1 MLVKYETLKNAILD
15 GEEDVAVS
23 EFQRFIAEGETPISI
38 MTGCVEPTLNE
49 LGGQFA
55 RMEVFLPELIVAAD
69 VANALNAEIQATLA
83 QGAMQYKSKGKAII
97 CTVNGDV
104 HDIGKNIVALMLQV
118 NGIDVTDMG
127 VDVSPVK
134 IVEEAEKIDADLIC
148 LSALM
153 LPSLPYM
160 RETIQLVRNNR
171 KLGGRA
177 KIMVGGGPVTKE
189 WADQNGADGYGD
201 DAVDAVK
208 LAFKLLE
215 EVGGNKA

>member
-1 MLVKYETLKNAILD
+1 MLAKYETLKNAILD
-15 GEEDVAVS
+15 GDGDIAIS
-23 EFQRFIAEGETPISI
+23 EFQSFIAAGETPIGI

-49 LGGQFA
+49 LGDQFA

-69 VANALNAEIQATLA
+69 VANALNAVIEETLSESA
-83 QGAMQYKSKGKAII
+83 EQYKSKGKAVI
-97 CTVNGDV
+97 CTVYGDV
-104 HDIGKNIVALMLQV
+104 HDIGKNIVALMLKV
-118 NGIDVTDMG
+118 NGIDVIDLG

-134 IVEEAEKIDADLIC
+134 IAEEAEKINADLVC

-160 RETIQLVRNNR
+160 RETIQLVHNNR
-171 KLGGRA
+171 TLAGKT

-189 WADQNGADGYGD
+189 WADKNGADGYGD

-208 LAFKLLE
+208 LAFRLLE
-215 EVGGNKA
+215 GNGGNKA